1 MAKLIFEYAE
11 ILTSTGASQGT
22 PEYIKNITVEGVEVG
37 LEPDTVNVEDN
48 REIYESYTGR
58 IVIRTKDTNFSAV
71 NASGDSTDAILSS
84 NYVSSDGTVPTEG
97 KLRLHGKTGS
107 HDITTATTYIQ
118 GHNAFDNGRLET
130 VLIAQASD
138 IDGEVAIA
146 VTAPA

>member
-22 PEYIKNITVEGVEVG
+22 PEFIKNITVEGVEVG

-58 IVIRTKDTNFSAV
+58 IVIRSKDTSFTQV
-71 NASGDSTDAILSS
+71 GGSGATTAILGSS
-84 NYVSSDGTVPTEG
+84 LVSTDGTVPTEG
-97 KLRLHGKTGS
+97 RLRLHGKTGS

-138 IDGEVAIA
+138 VDGEVAIA

>member
-11 ILTSTGASQGT
+11 ILTSAGASQGT

-58 IVIRTKDTNFSAV
+58 IVIRSKDTNFTAV
-71 NASGDSTDAILSS
+71 DGAGATTAILGSS
-84 NYVSSDGTVPTEG
+84 LVSTDGTVPTEG
-97 KLRLHGKTGS
+97 RLRLHGKTGS